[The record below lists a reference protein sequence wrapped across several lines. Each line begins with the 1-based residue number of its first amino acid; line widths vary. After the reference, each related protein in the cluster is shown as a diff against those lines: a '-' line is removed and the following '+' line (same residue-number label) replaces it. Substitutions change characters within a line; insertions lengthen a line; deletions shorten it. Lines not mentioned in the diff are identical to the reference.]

1 MTNSQA
7 NQFNDALSTILTEG
21 LELIKE
27 QCSYRASDISLDSL
41 SYGGLKD
48 EYWGEIPCFEA
59 DAFEELQDIVGYYE
73 DLETAKAD
81 KSLNGESLTKLQES
95 VLIVHRADREEE
107 VNNLFSSMV
116 RETAEL
122 KHWKKKCGDAI
133 DFLWK

>member
-7 NQFNDALSTILTEG
+7 ITAILTEG
-21 LELIKE
+21 LQLIKE

-48 EYWGEIPCFEA
+48 EYWAEIPCFEA
-59 DAFEELQDIVGYYE
+59 DALEELQDIVGYYQ
-73 DLETAKAD
+73 DIETAKAD
-81 KSLNGESLTKLQES
+81 GEGLTTLQES
-95 VLIVHRADREEE
+95 ILKVYQDNLDEE
-107 VNNLFSSMV
+107 VNNLLSSIV

-122 KHWKKKCGDAI
+122 KHWKKKCCDAI

>member
-1 MTNSQA
+1 MNSQKA
-7 NQFNDALSTILTEG
+7 ITTILTEG
-21 LELIKE
+21 LQLIKE

-41 SYGGLKD
+41 SYRDLKD
-48 EYWGEIPCFEA
+48 EYWAEIPCFEA
-59 DAFEELQDIVGYYE
+59 EALEELQDIVGYYQ

-81 KSLNGESLTKLQES
+81 GEFLTTLQDSILE
-95 VLIVHRADREEE
+95 VYRADLDQE
-107 VNNLFSSMV
+107 VNNLFSSIV

>member
-7 NQFNDALSTILTEG
+7 ITTILTEG
-21 LELIKE
+21 LNEIKAVI
-27 QCSYRASDISLDSL
+27 SYRASNISLDSL
-41 SYGGLKD
+41 SYRDLKD
-48 EYWGEIPCFEA
+48 EYWAEIPCFEA
-59 DAFEELQDIVGYYE
+59 DALEELQDIVGYYE

-81 KSLNGESLTKLQES
+81 GESLTKLQES
-95 VLIVHRADREEE
+95 ILKVYREDRDKEI
-107 VNNLFSSMV
+107 NNLLSSIV

>member
-7 NQFNDALSTILTEG
+7 ITTILTEG
-21 LELIKE
+21 LQEIKE
-27 QCSYRASDISLDSL
+27 QCFYRASDISLDSL
-41 SYGGLKD
+41 SYRDLKD
-48 EYWGEIPCFEA
+48 EYWAEIPCFEA

-81 KSLNGESLTKLQES
+81 GESLTKLQES
-95 VLIVHRADREEE
+95 ILKVYQDDLDEE
-107 VNNLFSSMV
+107 VNNLLSSIV

-122 KHWKKKCGDAI
+122 KHWKKKCYDAI

>member
-7 NQFNDALSTILTEG
+7 IQFNDALSTILTEG
-21 LELIKE
+21 LREIKE
-27 QCSYRASDISLDSL
+27 ICSVRASHISLDRL

-59 DAFEELQDIVGYYE
+59 EAFEELQDIVGYYE

-81 KSLNGESLTKLQES
+81 GESLTKLQES
-95 VLIVHRADREEE
+95 ILKVYQDDREEE
-107 VNNLFSSMV
+107 VNNLFSSIV

-122 KHWKKKCGDAI
+122 KHWKQKCGDAI

>member
-1 MTNSQA
+1 MMNSQKA
-7 NQFNDALSTILTEG
+7 ITTILTEG
-21 LELIKE
+21 LQLIKE

-41 SYGGLKD
+41 SYRDLKD
-48 EYWGEIPCFEA
+48 EYWAEIPCFEA
-59 DAFEELQDIVGYYE
+59 EALEELQDIVGYYQ

-81 KSLNGESLTKLQES
+81 GEFLTTLQDSILE
-95 VLIVHRADREEE
+95 VYRADLDQE
-107 VNNLFSSMV
+107 VNNLFSSIV